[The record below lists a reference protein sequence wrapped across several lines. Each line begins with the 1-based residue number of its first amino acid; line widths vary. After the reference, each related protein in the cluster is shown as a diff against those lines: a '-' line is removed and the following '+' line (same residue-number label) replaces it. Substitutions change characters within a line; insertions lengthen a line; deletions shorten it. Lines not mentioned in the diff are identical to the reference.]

1 MKKLMVLM
9 FSVATLALSAAL
21 AHADTIDP
29 LHGFCGTTASGTT
42 CTDNGTITPSNNL
55 SQFGFWASPA
65 PQTGTDLITIL
76 ISNTIAGSSSETF
89 SLMEHLGNG
98 NETVSSTNDGLWTSG
113 DLSTFLAAQLPGT
126 TSPSNPIGAFEQPGC
141 PLCPAGTTG
150 FWVYTFN
157 FGSETLNGNGVGD
170 VNPWFSFAGGNAFPQ
185 GGIITDFLIGSN
197 QNPATNNTATAPSG
211 ALLLTDHGTPGVP
224 EPASLLLLG
233 SGLGLAGFRMRRKK

>member
-1 MKKLMVLM
+1 MKKYLVALASVL
-9 FSVATLALSAAL
+9 VLGWSAV

-29 LHGFCGTTASGTT
+29 LHGFCGTSAASSS
-42 CTDNGTITPSNNL
+42 CSDNGTITPSNNL
-55 SQFGFWASPA
+55 SQFGFWADPN
-65 PQTGTDLITIL
+65 PQTGGDLITFL
-76 ISNTIAGSSSETF
+76 ISNTISGAGSMTF
-89 SLMEHLGNG
+89 SLTEHNGNG
-98 NETVSSTNDGLWTSG
+98 NETVASTNDGLWTSG

-126 TSPSNPIGAFEQPGC
+126 TSPSNPISAFEQPGC

-150 FWVYTFN
+150 FFVYTFN
-157 FGSETLNGNGVGD
+157 FGTETLNGQSGS
-170 VNPWFSFAGGNAFPQ
+170 NPWFSFASGTFPT

-197 QNPATNNTATAPSG
+197 VNPATNNTATAPSS